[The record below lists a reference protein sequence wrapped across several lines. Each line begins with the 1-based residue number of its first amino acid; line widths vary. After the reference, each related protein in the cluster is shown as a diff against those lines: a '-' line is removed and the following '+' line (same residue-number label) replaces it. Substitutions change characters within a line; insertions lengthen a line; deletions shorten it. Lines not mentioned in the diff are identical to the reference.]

1 MQKSQA
7 FEFLCLNHTFISYIA
22 ALGAHRE
29 KIQDQDVLDLLDQA
43 LENIRGALLYDEV
56 PDLSTQNMIQN
67 IRQRLSQ
74 QQEEDQKPLIILQQL
89 SLMFSILK
97 QLSQLK
103 QSLSHERD
111 EQALNWPHYNLAD
124 FGTIYSLNQHN

>member
-1 MQKSQA
+1 
-7 FEFLCLNHTFISYIA
+7 
-22 ALGAHRE
+22 
-29 KIQDQDVLDLLDQA
+29 
-43 LENIRGALLYDEV
+43 
-56 PDLSTQNMIQN
+56 MIQN

-111 EQALNWPHYNLAD
+111 EQATELA
-124 FGTIYSLNQHN
+124 SL

>member
-1 MQKSQA
+1 
-7 FEFLCLNHTFISYIA
+7 
-22 ALGAHRE
+22 
-29 KIQDQDVLDLLDQA
+29 
-43 LENIRGALLYDEV
+43 
-56 PDLSTQNMIQN
+56 MIQN

-111 EQALNWPHYNLAD
+111 EQATEL
-124 FGTIYSLNQHN
+124 GSL

>member
-1 MQKSQA
+1 MA

-29 KIQDQDVLDLLDQA
+29 KIHDPEILGLLDQA
-43 LENIRGALLYDEV
+43 LDDIKGALLRDEM
-56 PDLSTQNMIQN
+56 PDLTAHNMLQT
-67 IRQRLSQ
+67 IRLRLNQSD
-74 QQEEDQKPLIILQQL
+74 EDSAKALIILQQL

-97 QLSQLK
+97 QLSTLK

-111 EQALNWPHYNLAD
+111 EQSTELA
-124 FGTIYSLNQHN
+124 SL